1 MSRVLVVE
9 DSRTF
14 SSLLSRRI
22 TEEMGHQVV
31 VASSMAKAEAILAKD
46 ADFFVALLDLNLPDA
61 PNGQVVDLV
70 IERGIPSI
78 VFTGEME
85 DELRDRFWAKR
96 IVDYILK
103 QNMDNVAYM
112 LSLVERLHRNP
123 AIKILVVDDS
133 RTARHVVGD
142 LLRAHR
148 YQVLEAADGLEA
160 LAVLDEHPDVRLVI
174 TDYNMPNMDGF
185 ELVRTLRRDHA
196 KDQLAVIGIS
206 GADKAGLSARFIKNG
221 ANDFLHKP
229 FLTEEFY
236 TRVTQNIELL
246 EYIAQIKELAE
257 KDYLTR
263 LYNRRYMFSAG
274 PKLMA
279 AQTRRG
285 QGVVVA
291 MLDIDHFKRIND
303 TYGHM
308 CGDAVLKDVAKILR
322 AQTRGADKVV
332 RWGGEEFMIFVKAS
346 DRDMIENLV
355 ERIRAAVESHAFSDD
370 KGNHISCTC
379 SLGFAGIPLLGG
391 SVNLPWKSLALAA
404 DLCMYAAKNSGRNRW
419 GGIEFNAE
427 AIKDIIASP
436 ADRDIDSLV
445 TRGQARV
452 FGNHESTRTALL
464 ETSLPNLNA
473 AAANG

>member
-31 VASSMAKAEAILAKD
+31 VADSMAKAAGILATD

-61 PNGQVVDLV
+61 PKGEVVDLV
-70 IERGIPSI
+70 LARGIPSI
-78 VFTGEME
+78 VFTGEMD
-85 DELRDRFWAKR
+85 DELRDKFWAKR

-123 AIKILVVDDS
+123 GIKVLVVDDS
-133 RTARHVVGD
+133 QSARYVVGE

-148 YQVLEAADGLEA
+148 YQVLEAEDGRTA
-160 LAVLDEHPDVRLVI
+160 LAMLAQHPDTRLI
-174 TDYNMPNMDGF
+174 ICDYNMPGMDGS
-185 ELVRTLRRDHA
+185 ELVRTIRRDRA
-196 KDQLAVIGIS
+196 KDQLAII
-206 GADKAGLSARFIKNG
+206 GLSGTDGVGLTAKFIKNG

-263 LYNRRYMFSAG
+263 LYNRRYVFSAG

-285 QGVVVA
+285 QGVVLA
-291 MLDIDHFKRIND
+291 MLDIDHFKHIND
-303 TYGHM
+303 THGHDA
-308 CGDAVLKDVAKILR
+308 GDAVLRQMSALLAARFRVSDIVSR
-322 AQTRGADKVV
+322 F
-332 RWGGEEFMIFVKAS
+332 GGEEFCVLATDMNAADAGGVFEDLRQAFESSPVSFGGQSIRYTVS
-346 DRDMIENLV
+346 IGLCTSPLGGLEDMI
-355 ERIRAAVESHAFSDD
+355 
-370 KGNHISCTC
+370 K
-379 SLGFAGIPLLGG
+379 
-391 SVNLPWKSLALAA
+391 AA
-404 DLCMYAAKNSGRNRW
+404 DDALYVSKNDGRNR
-419 GGIEFNAE
+419 
-427 AIKDIIASP
+427 
-436 ADRDIDSLV
+436 V
-445 TRGQARV
+445 TVA
-452 FGNHESTRTALL
+452 
-464 ETSLPNLNA
+464 
-473 AAANG
+473 

>member
-31 VASSMAKAEAILAKD
+31 LADSKAKAEAILAVDK
-46 ADFFVALLDLNLPDA
+46 DFFVALLDLNLPDA
-61 PNGQVVDLV
+61 PMGQVVDVVLAC
-70 IERGIPSI
+70 GIPSI
-78 VFTGEME
+78 VFTGEMN
-85 DELRDRFWAKR
+85 DELRDQFWAKR

-123 AIKILVVDDS
+123 GIKVLVVDDS
-133 RTARHVVGD
+133 PSARHMLGE

-148 YQVLEAADGLEA
+148 YQVLESEGGKNA
-160 LAVLDEHPDVRLVI
+160 LALLAEHRDVRLVI
-174 TDYNMPNMDGF
+174 TDYNMPGMDGF
-185 ELVRTLRRDHA
+185 ELVRAIRRDHA
-196 KDQLAVIGIS
+196 KDQMAIIGLS
-206 GADKAGLSARFIKNG
+206 GTDSTGLSAKFIKNG
-221 ANDFLHKP
+221 ANDFLNKP

-263 LYNRRYMFSAG
+263 LYNRRYVFSAG

-291 MLDIDHFKRIND
+291 MLDIDHFKRVND
-303 TYGHM
+303 TYGHDA
-308 CGDAVLKDVAKILR
+308 GDAVLRQMSALLSARFRASDIVAR
-322 AQTRGADKVV
+322 F
-332 RWGGEEFMIFVKAS
+332 GGEEFCVLATDMNPADASGVFEDLRQSFEASPVHFDGQSIRYTVSIGLCTSPLDGLEAMIK
-346 DRDMIENLV
+346 
-355 ERIRAAVESHAFSDD
+355 
-370 KGNHISCTC
+370 
-379 SLGFAGIPLLGG
+379 
-391 SVNLPWKSLALAA
+391 AA
-404 DLCMYAAKNSGRNRW
+404 DDALYMSKNDGRNRVT
-419 GGIEFNAE
+419 
-427 AIKDIIASP
+427 IA
-436 ADRDIDSLV
+436 
-445 TRGQARV
+445 
-452 FGNHESTRTALL
+452 
-464 ETSLPNLNA
+464 
-473 AAANG
+473 

>member
-31 VASSMAKAEAILAKD
+31 VANSMAKAEAILAMD
-46 ADFFVALLDLNLPDA
+46 TDFFVALLDLNLPDA
-61 PNGQVVDLV
+61 PTGQVVDLV
-70 IERGIPSI
+70 LARNIPSI
-78 VFTGEME
+78 VFTGELD
-85 DELRDRFWAKR
+85 DELRDQFWAKR

-123 AIKILVVDDS
+123 AIKVLVVDDS
-133 RTARHVVGD
+133 QNARFVVGE

-148 YQVLEAADGLEA
+148 YQVLEAEDGLAA
-160 LAVLDEHPDVRLVI
+160 LAVLAEHPDMRLVI

-185 ELVRTLRRDHA
+185 ELVRSIRRDHA
-196 KDQLAVIGIS
+196 KDQMGIIGIS
-206 GADKAGLSARFIKNG
+206 GADKVGLSARFIKSG

-246 EYIAQIKELAE
+246 EYIAQIKDLAE

-263 LYNRRYMFSAG
+263 LYNRRYMFAAG

-285 QGVVVA
+285 QGVVLA

-303 TYGHM
+303 TFGHDA
-308 CGDAVLKDVAKILR
+308 GDAVLRQMSALLTARFRTSDIVAR
-322 AQTRGADKVV
+322 F
-332 RWGGEEFMIFVKAS
+332 GGEEFCVLATDMNPADAGRVFEDLRQSFESSPVSFGGQSIPYTVSIGLCTSALEGLEAMIK
-346 DRDMIENLV
+346 
-355 ERIRAAVESHAFSDD
+355 
-370 KGNHISCTC
+370 
-379 SLGFAGIPLLGG
+379 
-391 SVNLPWKSLALAA
+391 AA
-404 DLCMYAAKNSGRNRW
+404 DDALYVSKNDGRNR
-419 GGIEFNAE
+419 
-427 AIKDIIASP
+427 
-436 ADRDIDSLV
+436 V
-445 TRGQARV
+445 TLAGR
-452 FGNHESTRTALL
+452 
-464 ETSLPNLNA
+464 
-473 AAANG
+473 

>member
-31 VASSMAKAEAILAKD
+31 VAESMAKAAGILATD

-61 PNGQVVDLV
+61 PKGEVVDLV
-70 IERGIPSI
+70 LARGIPSI
-78 VFTGEME
+78 VFTGEMD
-85 DELRDRFWAKR
+85 DELRDKFWAKR

-123 AIKILVVDDS
+123 GIKVLVVDDS
-133 RTARHVVGD
+133 QSARYVVGE

-148 YQVLEAADGLEA
+148 YQVLEAEDGRTA
-160 LAVLDEHPDVRLVI
+160 LAMLAQHPDTRLI
-174 TDYNMPNMDGF
+174 ICDYNMPGMDGS
-185 ELVRTLRRDHA
+185 ELVRTIRRDRA
-196 KDQLAVIGIS
+196 KDQLAII
-206 GADKAGLSARFIKNG
+206 GLSGTDGVGLTAKFIKNG

-263 LYNRRYMFSAG
+263 LYNRRYVFSAG

-285 QGVVVA
+285 QGVVLA
-291 MLDIDHFKRIND
+291 MLDIDHFKHIND
-303 TYGHM
+303 THGHDA
-308 CGDAVLKDVAKILR
+308 GDAVLRQMSALLAARFRVSDIVSR
-322 AQTRGADKVV
+322 F
-332 RWGGEEFMIFVKAS
+332 GGEEFCVLATDMNAADAGGVFEDLRQAFESSPVSFGGQSIRYTVS
-346 DRDMIENLV
+346 IGLCTSPLGGLEDMI
-355 ERIRAAVESHAFSDD
+355 
-370 KGNHISCTC
+370 K
-379 SLGFAGIPLLGG
+379 
-391 SVNLPWKSLALAA
+391 AA
-404 DLCMYAAKNSGRNRW
+404 DDALYVSKNDGRNR
-419 GGIEFNAE
+419 
-427 AIKDIIASP
+427 
-436 ADRDIDSLV
+436 V
-445 TRGQARV
+445 TVA
-452 FGNHESTRTALL
+452 
-464 ETSLPNLNA
+464 
-473 AAANG
+473 